1 MSRRVIDDK
10 VITGHVTEEDLK
22 ELYDF
27 NPVSQED
34 PASLSRPEVP
44 LIANLPF
51 AIANRIGTVLKHED
65 FFLCPRS
72 RCLGSLLKYA
82 MLIGR
87 DTKVCAPSWQ
97 LLFIPFKFV

>member
-65 FFLCPRS
+65 FFYIFQISIPRLAVKICDVDWKRHKS
-72 RCLGSLLKYA
+72 
-82 MLIGR
+82 
-87 DTKVCAPSWQ
+87 VCAELAAIVYP
-97 LLFIPFKFV
+97 I

>member
-34 PASLSRPEVP
+34 PASLSRLEDP

-51 AIANRIGTVLKHED
+51 AIVNWIGTVLKHED
-65 FFLCPRS
+65 FLNVPDLDAS
-72 RCLGSLLKYA
+72 ARC
-82 MLIGR
+82 
-87 DTKVCAPSWQ
+87 
-97 LLFIPFKFV
+97 